1 MEKIDKSNTFQLV
14 LDDAVILASD
24 EYKLEDVYSAFK
36 RFFVENGAK
45 DISENPKELV
55 FDNPDY
61 ETQKQ
66 LYRILNII
74 LYTPFIYRPY
84 LNYVIQYHGKCKFVT
99 DYRMTTQAREMTRMR
114 EKAQHDEASALADA
128 ESEGRM
134 KERNAM
140 IEALQANGVSEE
152 LIQLTL
158 ENMK

>member
-1 MEKIDKSNTFQLV
+1 MNNDRIFQLV
-14 LDDAVILASD
+14 LDDAVILASG

-36 RFFVENGAK
+36 HFFVENGAK

-66 LYRILNII
+66 LYRILDII

-99 DYRMTTQAREMTRMR
+99 DYRMTTQAREMARMR
-114 EKAQHDEASALADA
+114 EKALHDEASALADA
-128 ESEGRM
+128 KKEGISEGRM

-140 IEALQANGVSEE
+140 IEVLQANGVSE
-152 LIQLTL
+152 
-158 ENMK
+158 